1 MNKINENKLNSKNVI
16 KNSII
21 IGISSLFLVGVL
33 VYVNFFDNSVPNDN
47 IQYGNQVGDNCVN
60 QEIQLINNEEGNFEI
75 NHQIGKVTVINFW
88 GTWCTPC
95 IEELPE
101 FDELYKQYS
110 DKVYVI
116 AIHQAGF
123 KEEKVNE
130 FIQNRWP
137 EFTIHLGLDNKD
149 DPYFT
154 KMGGLDV
161 WPITTIVDKEG
172 IIAFTHQ
179 GKISGELLTQE
190 VTSLF

>member
-1 MNKINENKLNSKNVI
+1 MNKINENKPNSKNVI

-21 IGISSLFLVGVL
+21 IGVSSLFLIGVL
-33 VYVNFFDNSVPNDN
+33 VYVNFFDNSTPKDN

-60 QEIQLINNEEGNFEI
+60 QEIQLINNEEGHFEV

-110 DKVYVI
+110 DQVYVI

-137 EFTIHLGLDNKD
+137 EFTIHFGLDNQD